1 VCVPTRAELSE
12 RLAGNPYTI
21 SYTGGGADGSVGD
34 GPGRGEGGSRGSG
47 GNGSGGSGSGDGN
60 GEGIVIGAPSVAGC
74 STISVRRRRAPDQTC
89 QQLAIR
95 APEAAGPSPAAI
107 CSRGRPPRLTRAGW
121 CLAVGP
127 LA

>member
-1 VCVPTRAELSE
+1 MCVPTRAELSE

-74 STISVRRRRAPDQTC
+74 STISVRRRQASDQTGQQLTTRAAEAGGPFSRSDPLTAAPAAPDARS
-89 QQLAIR
+89 LV
-95 APEAAGPSPAAI
+95 PG
-107 CSRGRPPRLTRAGW
+107 GW
-121 CLAVGP
+121 P
-127 LA
+127 LP